1 MAMPWRRKTMPGRD
15 DGAAREAIRAAAVP
29 LTGGENDWD
38 GLMELV
44 GDARLVLLGEASHGT
59 HEFYRARAEI
69 TRRLITEKGFTAVA
83 VEADWPDAYR
93 VNRYVRGAGSDTTP
107 EEALGGFKRF
117 PQWMWRNT
125 DVVKLVAWLRE
136 HNDALPPDAP
146 RVGFYGLDLYSMF
159 GSIQAVIQYLEGVD
173 PEAAHR
179 ARQRYGCFN
188 RAGGDPQAYGYA
200 AELGITEACVDEAV
214 HQLQEIREQ
223 AARLADE
230 DGGVAADEHFHAEQN
245 ARLVKNAEEYY
256 RSMFAAR
263 VSSWNLRDCHM
274 ADTLDALLRHFEGKG
289 IAPKVVVWE
298 HNSHLGDASA
308 TEMGEDG
315 EWNVG
320 QLVRERHGDDARLV
334 GFSTYTGTVTAASE
348 WDGPAERKDVRPGMD
363 GSFELLLHASGVPD
377 FYLPLRNGGPAADVL
392 REPRLERAIGVIYK
406 PETERWSHY
415 FHARL
420 SDQFDAVIHYD
431 RTRALHPLEPT
442 AEWENFEPAET
453 FPTGI

>member
-1 MAMPWRRKTMPGRD
+1 MADDRD
-15 DGAAREAIRAAAVP
+15 TAALEAIRAAAVP
-29 LTGGENDWD
+29 LSGGERDWD
-38 GLMELV
+38 ALLELV

-93 VNRYVRGAGSDTTP
+93 VNRYVRGAGDDATP
-107 EEALGGFKRF
+107 EAALGGFQRF
-117 PQWMWRNT
+117 PQWMWRN
-125 DVVKLVAWLRE
+125 DVIVELVGWLRE
-136 HNDALPPDAP
+136 HNQSLPAGAP

-179 ARQRYGCFN
+179 ARQRYGCFH
-188 RAGGDPQAYGYA
+188 RVGGEDPQAYGYA
-200 AELGITEACVDEAV
+200 AHLGISVACEDEAV
-214 HQLQEIREQ
+214 RQLIELRER
-223 AARLADE
+223 AAQLADG
-230 DGGVAADEHFHAEQN
+230 GGVAGDEHFYAEQN

-274 ADTLDALLRHFEGKG
+274 ADTLDALLRHFQGKG
-289 IAPKVVVWE
+289 IAPRVVVWE

-308 TEMGEDG
+308 TEMGDDG

-320 QLVRERHGDDARLV
+320 QLVRERHGGDARLV
-334 GFSTYTGTVTAASE
+334 GFSTYTGTVTAASD
-348 WDGPAERKDVRPGMD
+348 WDAPAERKRVRPALA
-363 GSFELLLHASGVPD
+363 GSWEALLHDTGIPG
-377 FYLPLRNGGPAADVL
+377 FLLPLGEGGPVAQAL
-392 REPRLERAIGVIYK
+392 GPARLERAIGVIYR

-420 SDQFDAVIHYD
+420 AEQFDAVIHYD
-431 RTRALHPLEPT
+431 RTRALHPLERTPR
-442 AEWENFEPAET
+442 WESGEPPET
-453 FPTGI
+453 FPSGL

>member
-1 MAMPWRRKTMPGRD
+1 MLSRRGKSD
-15 DGAAREAIRAAAVP
+15 EAAIEAVRGAAVP
-29 LTGGENDWD
+29 LRGEAGDWD
-38 GLMELV
+38 ALLALV
-44 GDARLVLLGEASHGT
+44 GDARLVLLGEATHGT

-69 TRRLITEKGFTAVA
+69 TRRLIVEKGFTAVA

-93 VNRYVRGAGSDTTP
+93 VNRYVRGAGSDGAA

-125 DVVKLVAWLRE
+125 DIVELVDWLRA
-136 HNDALPPDAP
+136 HNDALPAGAP

-159 GSIQAVIQYLEGVD
+159 ASIQAVIQYLDRVD
-173 PEAAHR
+173 PEAGRR
-179 ARQRYGCFN
+179 ARQRYGCFH
-188 RAGGDPQAYGYA
+188 RAGGEDPQAYGYA
-200 AELGITEACVDEAV
+200 AELGITQACEEEAV
-214 HQLQEIREQ
+214 RQLHELRERAAQ
-223 AARLADE
+223 ADVGGAVAD
-230 DGGVAADEHFHAEQN
+230 DEHFYAEQN

-274 ADTLDALLRHFEGKG
+274 ADTLDALVRHFEGKG

-308 TEMGEDG
+308 TEMGEEG

-320 QLVRERHGDDARLV
+320 QLVRERHGDDARLI

-348 WDGPAERKDVRPGMD
+348 WDAPAERKRVRPGMA
-363 GSFELLLHASGVPD
+363 GSYEALFHDAGIPD
-377 FYLPLRNGGPAADVL
+377 FFLPLRGGGPAADAL
-392 REPRLERAIGVIYK
+392 RQTRLERAIGVIYL
-406 PETERWSHY
+406 PASERWSHY

-420 SDQFDAVIHYD
+420 ADQFDAVIHYD
-431 RTRALHPLEPT
+431 HTRALHPLERTPQ
-442 AEWENFEPAET
+442 WESGEPPET
-453 FPTGI
+453 FPSGL

>member
-1 MAMPWRRKTMPGRD
+1 MAGRE
-15 DGAAREAIRAAAVP
+15 DGAAVEAIRAAAVP
-29 LTGGENDWD
+29 LRGEERDWD
-38 GLMELV
+38 VLMELV

-59 HEFYRARAEI
+59 HEFYRARAQI

-93 VNRYVRGAGSDTTP
+93 VNRYVRGAGGDRSP

-125 DVVKLVAWLRE
+125 DVVELVSWLRA
-136 HNDALPPDAP
+136 HNDALPPGAP
-146 RVGFYGLDLYSMF
+146 RAGFYGVDLYSMF

-173 PEAAHR
+173 PEAAVR
-179 ARQRYGCFN
+179 ARQRYGCFH
-188 RAGGDPQAYGYA
+188 RAGGEDPQAYGYA
-200 AELGITEACVDEAV
+200 AELGITDACIDEAV
-214 HQLQEIREQ
+214 QMLHELREQ
-223 AARLADE
+223 AA
-230 DGGVAADEHFHAEQN
+230 DGGLAEDEHFHAEQN

-274 ADTLDALLRHFEGKG
+274 ADKLDALLHHFERQGT
-289 IAPKVVVWE
+289 APRVVVWA

-308 TEMGEDG
+308 TEMGREG

-320 QLVRERHGDDARLV
+320 QLVRERHGDAARLI
-334 GFSTYTGTVTAASE
+334 GFSTYAGTVTAASE
-348 WDGPAERKDVRPGMD
+348 WDAPAERKRVRPGMP
-363 GSFELLLHASGVPD
+363 GSFEALLHEVGVPD
-377 FYLPLRNGGPAADVL
+377 FYLPLRGGGPAAEAL
-392 REPRLERAIGVIYK
+392 RVERLERAIGVIYK

-431 RTRALHPLEPT
+431 HTRALHPLERTPQWES
-442 AEWENFEPAET
+442 AEPPET
-453 FPTGI
+453 YPTGI

>member
-1 MAMPWRRKTMPGRD
+1 MSLWRKTMARRD
-15 DGAAREAIRAAAVP
+15 DGAAVEAVRAAAVP
-29 LTGGENDWD
+29 LTGGEGDWD
-38 GLMELV
+38 ALMELI
-44 GDARLVLLGEASHGT
+44 GDAPLVLLGEASHGT

-93 VNRYVRGAGSDTTP
+93 VNRYVRGAGTDTTP

-136 HNDALPPDAP
+136 HNEGLPADAP

-173 PEAAHR
+173 PEAARR
-179 ARQRYGCFN
+179 ARQRYGCFH

-200 AELGITEACVDEAV
+200 AELGITDACVDEAV
-214 HQLQEIREQ
+214 HQLRELREQ
-223 AARLADE
+223 APELAA
-230 DGGVAADEHFHAEQN
+230 DGGVAEDEHFYAEQN

-274 ADTLDALLRHFEGKG
+274 ADTLDALLRHFSAKG
-289 IAPKVVVWE
+289 IAPRVVVWE
-298 HNSHLGDASA
+298 HNSHVGDARA
-308 TEMGEDG
+308 TEMGDDG

-320 QLVRERHGDDARLV
+320 QLVRERHGGDARLV

-348 WDGPAERKDVRPGMD
+348 WDAPAERKNVRPGMD
-363 GSFELLLHASGVPD
+363 GSFEALLHETGVPD
-377 FYLPLRNGGPAADVL
+377 FYLPLRDGGAAAEVL
-392 REPRLERAIGVIYK
+392 RQTLLERAIGVIYK

-442 AEWENFEPAET
+442 AEWESFEPAET
-453 FPTGI
+453 FPTGL